1 MRAIG
6 GYRAQGGEWLEVWR
20 GGRGLSNEVVAQT
33 EDSGL
38 LRAVA
43 VSTGEGRDRTVVT
56 RAGGLAVTVERG
68 ARIEVGHRSR
78 GGVRKELMELD

>member
-1 MRAIG
+1 M
-6 GYRAQGGEWLEVWR
+6 
-20 GGRGLSNEVVAQT
+20 SNEVVAQT

-43 VSTGEGRDRTVVT
+43 VSEGEGRDRTVVT
-56 RAGGLAVTVERG
+56 QARGLAVTVERG

-78 GGVRKELMELD
+78 GGVRKELMKLD